1 MEHGYYSYKLNK
13 PFKTLEELNAEEG
26 KLIAKEK
33 QEQKLKEDRAKD
45 AEEIEQLLKKREEL
59 SEEINQKINKFVEK
73 YKTYHYTLK
82 STYDPHTNLL
92 NTIWKFL

>member
-1 MEHGYYSYKLNK
+1 MEREHGYYSYKLNK

-45 AEEIEQLLKKREEL
+45 AEEIEQLMKSVRNCPKRSIKRSISL
-59 SEEINQKINKFVEK
+59 WR
-73 YKTYHYTLK
+73 
-82 STYDPHTNLL
+82 STRRIITH
-92 NTIWKFL
+92 